1 MTEIGTSHP
10 VTLPVMPATAA
21 ICPYLLAA
29 DGGWRASTPA
39 SEHRCTAV
47 TPATVLAPEKQRRL
61 CLVAEHQ
68 GCSTYAA
75 ASGVSIADGV
85 PATGR
90 RRHGR
95 PVARTAPVVLD
106 RGRVAVAMP
115 AFRPDRI
122 GGQGGLVAL
131 MGLAFAAILLARLTA
146 GGPALSPTDL
156 AGGTDPSATPGL
168 TQDAGAEPG
177 TTPGLTPDG
186 APTRTLV
193 PTQGEPTPPP
203 AATPG
208 TDPTTGPAATPG
220 RPSTYTIKSGDTLSG
235 VAGEFGTTW
244 QVLAD
249 LNGIDD
255 PGRLRVGQVIDLP

>member
-1 MTEIGTSHP
+1 
-10 VTLPVMPATAA
+10 
-21 ICPYLLAA
+21 
-29 DGGWRASTPA
+29 
-39 SEHRCTAV
+39 
-47 TPATVLAPEKQRRL
+47 
-61 CLVAEHQ
+61 
-68 GCSTYAA
+68 
-75 ASGVSIADGV
+75 
-85 PATGR
+85 
-90 RRHGR
+90 
-95 PVARTAPVVLD
+95 
-106 RGRVAVAMP
+106 MP

-156 AGGTDPSATPGL
+156 AGGTDPSATPRV